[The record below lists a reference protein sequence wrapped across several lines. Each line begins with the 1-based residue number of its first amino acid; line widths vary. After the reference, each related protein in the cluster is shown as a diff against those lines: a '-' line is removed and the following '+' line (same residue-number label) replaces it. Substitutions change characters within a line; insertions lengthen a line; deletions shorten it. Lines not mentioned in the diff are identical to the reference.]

1 MSALIGSTCA
11 TFNYRQQ
18 WKQQSALFSSK
29 LTEAISVCKSLN
41 SFDEHRIVW
50 LPHALDAPFL
60 HSPCIGFP
68 TLKAT
73 ETGKCVCAGGGGEA
87 KSKLR
92 AEPQNS
98 RYTRNS
104 ELVLVAE
111 LCACSPF
118 CLPLYGTVNLVRL
131 PPPSL
136 SVGLKLESCSCDVW
150 AINFQLQRSQLYCCK
165 CNCFPSISSGLWVF
179 LLSVFP
185 CRNFGS

>member
-1 MSALIGSTCA
+1 MKTAICAIFFKTHWSYFSLQVVELVRWTQDSLVATCTRC
-11 TFNYRQQ
+11 TFLAFAVH
-18 WKQQSALFSSK
+18 WFSNTK
-29 LTEAISVCKSLN
+29 GN
-41 SFDEHRIVW
+41 W
-50 LPHALDAPFL
+50 N
-60 HSPCIGFP
+60 
-68 TLKAT
+68 
-73 ETGKCVCAGGGGEA
+73 GKVCVCGGKGGEA
-87 KSKLR
+87 KSKFR